1 VRQLSSV
8 VRSQDQRLRRLRLE
22 IVHGQDLSALLTDE
36 LDQLA
41 DRCDAPAMARS
52 SWLAATVLGISTGPA
67 WAVAVRDGRR
77 VLRAAVVLLDE
88 IRADRTVVTLAGCAT
103 GHSSA
108 VLADSPEAAALL
120 GYGFARALQQRQTP
134 VWAVLGPVHE
144 DAAWLADFVGTIPGG
159 EVVCAEAVPVVR
171 RSTSTRASDY
181 LSASVLRG
189 LRKAA
194 NRARTDGASV
204 TVCFTRDGHQIAA
217 LLPTLEQMH
226 RDRDHDQGRR
236 SELDDPIGR
245 EIWRSRLDGLAREE
259 KLEVGLLY
267 VGDAP
272 AAQVIGIVEPTTYR
286 VLEGVLMTRFSRYA
300 PGRVLETALLQ
311 RVLDDPAM
319 QTLDWMTSVASET
332 LLAANDTE
340 PVVMVQAGYLGSA
353 VPAQPPSGSVP
364 QPRGPLFTS

>member
-1 VRQLSSV
+1 MRQLSSV

-22 IVHGQDLSALLTDE
+22 IVSGADLSALLTDE

-52 SWLAATVLGISTGPA
+52 SWLAATVVGASTGAA

-88 IRADRTVVTLAGCAT
+88 SRSDRTVVTLAGCAT

-120 GYGFARALQQRQTP
+120 GYGFGRALQQRPTP
-134 VWAVLGPVHE
+134 VWAVLGPVRQ
-144 DAAWLADFVGTIPGG
+144 DASWLADFVGTIPDG
-159 EVVCAEAVPVVR
+159 ELVGAEAVPVVR
-171 RSTSTRASDY
+171 RGTSTCASDY
-181 LSASVLRG
+181 LSPSTQRG

-204 TVCFTRDGHQIAA
+204 TISFIRDSQQIAS

-226 RDRDHDQGRR
+226 RDRDRDQGRR
-236 SELDDPIGR
+236 SELDDPIGQ
-245 EIWRSRLDGLAREE
+245 EIWRSRLAGLAREE

-267 VGDAP
+267 IGDSP

-340 PVVMVQAGYLGSA
+340 PVVLVQAGFLGRT
-353 VPAQPPSGSVP
+353 VPAQPPTRPLP

>member
-1 VRQLSSV
+1 MRQLSSV

-22 IVHGQDLSALLTDE
+22 IVRGAELSALLADE

-52 SWLAATVLGISTGPA
+52 SWLAATVIGVPTGPA
-67 WAVAVRDGRR
+67 WAVAVRDGHR

-120 GYGFARALQQRQTP
+120 GYGFARALQQRPSP
-134 VWAVLGPVHE
+134 VWAVLGPVRQ
-144 DAAWLADFVGTIPGG
+144 DAAWLAEFVGTIPGG
-159 EVVCAEAVPVVR
+159 EVVIAEAVPVVR
-171 RSTSTRASDY
+171 RATSSCASDY
-181 LSASVLRG
+181 LSASVQRS

-204 TVCFTRDGHQIAA
+204 TISFTRDSQQVAS

-245 EIWRSRLDGLAREE
+245 QIWRSRLEGLAGEE
-259 KLEVGLLY
+259 MLEVGLLCI
-267 VGDAP
+267 GDSP
-272 AAQVIGIVEPTTYR
+272 AAQVIGIVEPKTYR
-286 VLEGVLMTRFSRYA
+286 VLEGVLMTRSR
-300 PGRVLETALLQ
+300 
-311 RVLDDPAM
+311 
-319 QTLDWMTSVASET
+319 
-332 LLAANDTE
+332 DT
-340 PVVMVQAGYLGSA
+340 
-353 VPAQPPSGSVP
+353 
-364 QPRGPLFTS
+364 PRGASWRQRCCRGSSTTQRCRLSTG